1 MGKGN
6 LNSPVLFI
14 AEAPGKNEDRDG
26 IPFTGRSGE
35 LFDRLLSEIG
45 MRREEIYLTNIVKC
59 HPPNNRDPRQEEQ
72 ESCIPY
78 LKYETLL
85 LRPKMIVCLGRIA
98 AQRIIRSDYRITR
111 EHGTFLERKG
121 VWLTGVF
128 HPSAALRDETKLPL
142 MQEDFQKIRK
152 KLDTCV

>member
-1 MGKGN
+1 
-6 LNSPVLFI
+6 
-14 AEAPGKNEDRDG
+14 
-26 IPFTGRSGE
+26 
-35 LFDRLLSEIG
+35 

-111 EHGTFLERKG
+111 EHGTFQERKG

-142 MQEDFQKIRK
+142 MQEDFQRIRK

>member
-1 MGKGN
+1 
-6 LNSPVLFI
+6 
-14 AEAPGKNEDRDG
+14 
-26 IPFTGRSGE
+26 
-35 LFDRLLSEIG
+35 

-98 AQRIIRSDYRITR
+98 AQRIIRSDYRIYKRTR
-111 EHGTFLERKG
+111 NFSGAERSVADRSISSFG
-121 VWLTGVF
+121 ST
-128 HPSAALRDETKLPL
+128 
-142 MQEDFQKIRK
+142 
-152 KLDTCV
+152 